1 MKLNRPILIAVI
13 LSLLLHIIIIMFVK
27 FMPENKE
34 ADNSKNQP
42 VEISVIPKSS
52 LDNEPVPEII
62 EEEIIDDNAKTTLD
76 HDKSGGKSGGE
87 KDGAESQ
94 SSASITKKPK
104 VNINKPKVT
113 SNMEKDLN
121 EDTDNMASNVNLFN
135 NDNILD
141 GILKEK
147 KEKPKGEDTASYNKF
162 EERYASYFSKFRRR
176 VYQLWQY
183 PEQSVARRESGVV
196 KLSFSILKDGSI
208 VNIRMLQSSGYSNL
222 DREVMR
228 VLKNMGKIP
237 LPESYELEQL
247 NVEEAFFIYSMGDDT
262 YRYLQ

>member
-27 FMPENKE
+27 FMPDNKE

-87 KDGAESQ
+87 KDGAESK

-147 KEKPKGEDTASYNKF
+147 KEKHHSFFSLVKTRLWELYQTNNTQRDEARTVPWKGTIFA
-162 EERYASYFSKFRRR
+162 
-176 VYQLWQY
+176 
-183 PEQSVARRESGVV
+183 
-196 KLSFSILKDGSI
+196 LK
-208 VNIRMLQSSGYSNL
+208 R
-222 DREVMR
+222 
-228 VLKNMGKIP
+228 
-237 LPESYELEQL
+237 
-247 NVEEAFFIYSMGDDT
+247 
-262 YRYLQ
+262 